1 MPRFLNRF
9 EEGLAALV
17 LAAMV
22 TLAFVN
28 VLTRYLLHYPLAA
41 SHELIVNAFIWLT
54 LLGIAIGLREGREG
68 AHIRFVAATEFL
80 PAVVRRAAIALGFIV
95 TAGLFAVLAYL
106 SYGQLQ
112 DDLMLGMTSPA
123 LGWPNW
129 IYTGPTPVLAAW
141 VAVRAVVAAIAV
153 FRDAEAA

>member
-1 MPRFLNRF
+1 VPRFLNRL

-22 TLAFVN
+22 TLAFAN

-54 LLGIAIGLREGREG
+54 LIGIAIGLREGREG

-80 PAVVRRAAIALGFIV
+80 PAVVRRAAISLGFIV

-112 DDLMLGMTSPA
+112 DDLLLGMTSPA

-141 VAVRAVVAAIAV
+141 VAVRAAAAAIGV
-153 FRDAEAA
+153 FRAVDEA

>member
-1 MPRFLNRF
+1 MIAARWVDRL

-22 TLAFVN
+22 TLAFAN

-41 SHELIVNAFIWLT
+41 SHEIIVNAFVWLT
-54 LLGIAIGLREGREG
+54 LIGIAIGLREGGEG

-80 PAVVRRAAIALGFIV
+80 PEPLRRGAVVFGFVV
-95 TAGLFAVLAYL
+95 TAGLFAVLAWL
-106 SYGQLQ
+106 SYYQLA
-112 DDLMLGMTSPA
+112 DDLLLGMTSPA

-129 IYTGPTPVLAAW
+129 MYTGPTPVLSAW
-141 VAVRAVVAAIAV
+141 VAVRALLGAAAV
-153 FRDAEAA
+153 WRRG

>member
-1 MPRFLNRF
+1 
-9 EEGLAALV
+9 
-17 LAAMV
+17 MV
-22 TLAFVN
+22 TLAFAN

-54 LLGIAIGLREGREG
+54 LIGIAIGLREGREG

-80 PAVVRRAAIALGFIV
+80 PAVVRRAAISLGFIV

-112 DDLMLGMTSPA
+112 DDLLLGMTSPA

-141 VAVRAVVAAIAV
+141 VAVRAAAAAIGV
-153 FRDAEAA
+153 FRAVDEA